1 VSDWKQTSRKAFDPL
16 VRLLARLGVHP
27 NALTVAGFLLSLVP
41 AGLLVRGH
49 FLGAGVILA
58 LVTPLDLLDGQL
70 ARSTGKTT
78 RFGALLDSTLD
89 RISEFLLLGGYLV
102 YFRGHPVVQ
111 VQVFFLL
118 LFAFLVS
125 YVRARGE
132 GLGVSVQAG
141 PMDRTGRYLAYIL
154 LTLAG
159 PRSFAGALPVLLV
172 LVALTVVRRMAGLY
186 NSLNSTK

>member
-1 VSDWKQTSRKAFDPL
+1 VSDWKQTSRRAFDPL
-16 VRLLARLGVHP
+16 VRVLARWGVHP
-27 NALTVAGFLLSLVP
+27 NALTVTGSLLSLVP
-41 AGLLVRGH
+41 AYLLVRH
-49 FLGAGVILA
+49 QFLWAGVALA
-58 LVTPLDLLDGQL
+58 IVTPLDLLDGQL

-89 RISEFLLLGGYLV
+89 RISEFLLMGGYLL
-102 YFRGHPVVQ
+102 YFRGVFHVQ
-111 VQVFFLL
+111 VQLFFLL

-159 PRSFAGALPVLLV
+159 PRIFSLTLPVLLV
-172 LVALTVVRRMAGLY
+172 LVAVTVVRRMAALY
-186 NSLNSTK
+186 NSLNSK